1 MSEIENEKQQ
11 QVTAGFKVDKSLKEA
26 IDVAIEASGM
36 KKNEWLAQAYEA
48 MRGKGIK
55 DTNQEYTKEIEEVEY
70 LSRRIYELF
79 NNMIV
84 QSVHIKESAV
94 LELETEIKQYK
105 ELLQETRDELKE
117 CKEKLSSATDTV
129 AIMNQEKEELE
140 NQYKEAKTNLNH
152 VQDLI
157 TELKEKAQKYEKEI
171 AILQPMAQEN
181 LDLKSRLD
189 DTLET
194 LKGLDSKLESLE
206 NESAK
211 QKQEFLEKE
220 SKLIENHTV
229 QIKQIEEKYE
239 QDNKQVKLN
248 HEQQIKH
255 LVAQAQLEKEKE
267 LLLQEKSYQQEMKKI
282 QEEMNLKIQSLY
294 EKMDRKE
301 EKYEKEIAKLQKKL
315 EQVQSIERKKGKDE
329 SQ

>member
-1 MSEIENEKQQ
+1 MNEMENEKQQ
-11 QVTAGFKVDKSLKEA
+11 QVTAGFKVDKGLKEA
-26 IDVAIEASGM
+26 IDTMIEASGM

-55 DTNQEYTKEIEEVEY
+55 DTNQEYTKEIEEVDY

-84 QSVHIKESAV
+84 QSVHIKENAV
-94 LELETEIKQYK
+94 LSLETEIKQYK
-105 ELLQETRDELKE
+105 ELLQETRNELKE
-117 CKEKLSSATDTV
+117 CKEKLSSATGTV
-129 AIMNQEKEELE
+129 DIVNKEKEELE
-140 NQYKEAKTNLNH
+140 VQYEEAKTNLNH

-157 TELKEKAQKYEKEI
+157 TELKEKAQKYETEI
-171 AILQPMAQEN
+171 SILQPMAQEN
-181 LDLKSRLD
+181 LELKSRLD

-194 LKGLDSKLESLE
+194 LKGLDLKLDSLE
-206 NESAK
+206 NESIK

-220 SKLIENHTV
+220 NQLTENYTV
-229 QIKQIEEKYE
+229 QIKQVEEKYE
-239 QDNKQVKLN
+239 KENEQLKLYQ
-248 HEQQIKH
+248 EQQIKH
-255 LVAQAQLEKEKE
+255 LAEQAQLEKEKE
-267 LLLQEKSYQQEMKKI
+267 LLQQEKSHQQEMKKT

-294 EKMDRKE
+294 EKMDKKE

-315 EQVQSIERKKGKDE
+315 EQKQSIEGKKKDE

>member
-1 MSEIENEKQQ
+1 MENEKQQ
-11 QVTAGFKVDKSLKEA
+11 QVTAGFKVDKGLKEA
-26 IDVAIEASGM
+26 IDTMIEASGM

-55 DTNQEYTKEIEEVEY
+55 DTNQEYTKEIEEVDY

-84 QSVHIKESAV
+84 QSVHIKENAV
-94 LELETEIKQYK
+94 LSLETEIKQYK
-105 ELLQETRDELKE
+105 ELLQETRNELKE
-117 CKEKLSSATDTV
+117 CKEKLSSATGTV
-129 AIMNQEKEELE
+129 DIVNKEKEELE
-140 NQYKEAKTNLNH
+140 VQYEEAKTNLNH

-157 TELKEKAQKYEKEI
+157 TELKEKAQKYETEI
-171 AILQPMAQEN
+171 SILQPMAQEN
-181 LDLKSRLD
+181 LELKSRLD

-194 LKGLDSKLESLE
+194 LKGLDLKLDSLE
-206 NESAK
+206 NESIK

-220 SKLIENHTV
+220 NQLTENYTV
-229 QIKQIEEKYE
+229 QIKQVEEKYE
-239 QDNKQVKLN
+239 KENEQLKLYQ
-248 HEQQIKH
+248 EQQIKH
-255 LVAQAQLEKEKE
+255 LAEQAQLEKEKE
-267 LLLQEKSYQQEMKKI
+267 LLQQEKSHQQEMKKT

-294 EKMDRKE
+294 EKMDKKE

-315 EQVQSIERKKGKDE
+315 EQKQSIEGKKKDE

>member
-1 MSEIENEKQQ
+1 MNEIENEKQQ
-11 QVTAGFKVDKSLKEA
+11 QVTAGFKVDKGLKEA
-26 IDVAIEASGM
+26 IDTMIEASGM

-55 DTNQEYTKEIEEVEY
+55 DTNQEYTKEIEEVDY

-84 QSVHIKESAV
+84 QSVHIKENAV
-94 LELETEIKQYK
+94 LSLETEIKQYK
-105 ELLQETRDELKE
+105 EFLQETRNELKE
-117 CKEKLSSATDTV
+117 CKEKLSSATGTV
-129 AIMNQEKEELE
+129 DIVNKEKEELE
-140 NQYKEAKTNLNH
+140 VQYEEAKTNLNH

-157 TELKEKAQKYEKEI
+157 TELKEKAQKYETEI
-171 AILQPMAQEN
+171 SILQPMAQEN
-181 LDLKSRLD
+181 LELKSRLD

-194 LKGLDSKLESLE
+194 LKGLDLKLDSLE
-206 NESAK
+206 NESTK

-220 SKLIENHTV
+220 NQLTENYTV
-229 QIKQIEEKYE
+229 QIKQVEEKYE
-239 QDNKQVKLN
+239 KENEQLKLYQ
-248 HEQQIKH
+248 EQQIKH
-255 LVAQAQLEKEKE
+255 LTEQAQLEKEKE
-267 LLLQEKSYQQEMKKI
+267 LLQQEKSHQQEMKKT

-294 EKMDRKE
+294 EKMDKKE

-315 EQVQSIERKKGKDE
+315 EQKQSIEGKKKDE

>member
-1 MSEIENEKQQ
+1 MNEIENEKQQ
-11 QVTAGFKVDKSLKEA
+11 QVTAGFKVDKGLKEA
-26 IDVAIEASGM
+26 IDTMIEASGM

-55 DTNQEYTKEIEEVEY
+55 DTNQEYTKEIEEVDY

-84 QSVHIKESAV
+84 QSVHIKENAV
-94 LELETEIKQYK
+94 LSLETEIKQYK
-105 ELLQETRDELKE
+105 EFLQETRNELKE
-117 CKEKLSSATDTV
+117 CKEKLSSATGTV
-129 AIMNQEKEELE
+129 DIVNKEKEELE
-140 NQYKEAKTNLNH
+140 VQYEEAKTNLNH

-157 TELKEKAQKYEKEI
+157 TELKEKAQKYETEI
-171 AILQPMAQEN
+171 SILQPMAQEN
-181 LDLKSRLD
+181 LELKSRLD

-194 LKGLDSKLESLE
+194 LKGLDLKLDSLE
-206 NESAK
+206 NESTK

-220 SKLIENHTV
+220 NQLTENYTV
-229 QIKQIEEKYE
+229 QIKQVEEKYE
-239 QDNKQVKLN
+239 KENEQLKLYQ
-248 HEQQIKH
+248 EQQIKH
-255 LVAQAQLEKEKE
+255 LTEQAQLEKEKE
-267 LLLQEKSYQQEMKKI
+267 LLQQEKSHQQEMKKN

-294 EKMDRKE
+294 EKMDKKE

-315 EQVQSIERKKGKDE
+315 EQKPSIEGKKKDE

>member
-1 MSEIENEKQQ
+1 MENEKQQ
-11 QVTAGFKVDKSLKEA
+11 QVTAGFKVDKGLKEA
-26 IDVAIEASGM
+26 IDTMIEASGM

-55 DTNQEYTKEIEEVEY
+55 DTNQEYTKEIEEVDY

-84 QSVHIKESAV
+84 QSVHIKENAV
-94 LELETEIKQYK
+94 LSLETEIKQYK
-105 ELLQETRDELKE
+105 ELLQETRNELKE
-117 CKEKLSSATDTV
+117 CKEKLSSATGTV
-129 AIMNQEKEELE
+129 DIVNKEKEVLE
-140 NQYKEAKTNLNH
+140 VQYEEAKTNLNH

-157 TELKEKAQKYEKEI
+157 TELKEKAQKYETEI
-171 AILQPMAQEN
+171 SILQPMAQEN
-181 LDLKSRLD
+181 LELKSRLD

-194 LKGLDSKLESLE
+194 LKGLDLKLDSLE
-206 NESAK
+206 NESIK

-220 SKLIENHTV
+220 NQLTENYTV
-229 QIKQIEEKYE
+229 QIKQVEEKYE
-239 QDNKQVKLN
+239 KENEQLKLYQ
-248 HEQQIKH
+248 EQQIKH
-255 LVAQAQLEKEKE
+255 LAEQAQLEKEKE
-267 LLLQEKSYQQEMKKI
+267 LLQQEKSHQQEMKKT

-294 EKMDRKE
+294 EKMDKKE

-315 EQVQSIERKKGKDE
+315 EQKQSIEGKKKDE